1 MCSTSIL
8 LSQSC
13 QQGRSNEFIGCGE
26 ISDNLQRYPKLCSIM
41 FYLFIVA
48 KLYSTSD
55 SRLGTVVL
63 EREFSAERMNNS
75 RLFQNAKTQLGSR
88 SGNFRKGSS
97 WIVHLGKG
105 DAIKQLLNF
114 LLPALFNVKI
124 STD

>member
-1 MCSTSIL
+1 MSNLLVSHKKQGGVGGRGSMCSTSIS

-13 QQGRSNEFIGCGE
+13 QKRRCNQFIGCGE
-26 ISDNLQRYPKLCSIM
+26 ILDNLQRYPKLCSIM

-75 RLFQNAKTQLGSR
+75 RLLWNAKRQLGSR
-88 SGNFRKGSS
+88 SGNFRKG
-97 WIVHLGKG
+97 
-105 DAIKQLLNF
+105 F
-114 LLPALFNVKI
+114 F
-124 STD
+124 